1 MKKVLRQQQVK
12 PHWMFALDN
21 LLRQAVQDAITVL
34 LPGIIHSLTKAINR
48 HYIFFTL
55 SSSSLTQVLCAFL
68 ELKLQL
74 QSSFEVEECCPETDR
89 PDEEPNAESHNQ
101 TNGLS
106 HEPQHCTAERIS
118 ARLPNCLSTSCTPLS
133 QEFIS
138 LCQET
143 KRYPKMCSK
152 LI

>member
-1 MKKVLRQQQVK
+1 MFNRLSVQVKKVLRQQQVK

-34 LPGIIHSLTKAINR
+34 LPGTFDSPNKWRKFSIT
-48 HYIFFTL
+48 
-55 SSSSLTQVLCAFL
+55 SSITHTGSICFS

-74 QSSFEVEECCPETDR
+74 QSSFEVEEGSPETEQ
-89 PDEEPNAESHNQ
+89 PNEEPTAESHKE
-101 TNGLS
+101 TNGTS
-106 HEPQHCTAERIS
+106 QEPHQHRLQSIS
-118 ARLPNCLSTSCTPLS
+118 SRLPNGLATSCSPLA

-143 KRYPKMCSK
+143 KRYLAC
-152 LI
+152 